1 MSGASSESVVGDEHG
16 LGMAGLEDGEEVLEE
31 SGEVEEWRDDT
42 LTQHSPPLPP
52 SAQLSVIKKSM
63 LAMSQEND
71 DHVCLTGIVAVVFF
85 PHPTRRIIFIFLQ
98 YIDVRGHGACY

>member
-42 LTQHSPPLPP
+42 LTQHSPPSLP
-52 SAQLSVIKKSM
+52 QLSSALLK
-63 LAMSQEND
+63 NP
-71 DHVCLTGIVAVVFF
+71 CW
-85 PHPTRRIIFIFLQ
+85 R
-98 YIDVRGHGACY
+98 